1 MIHLE
6 VKLLFLNISKRSEL
20 FINQEAGFLIRLG
33 AILLDAIIVA
43 VPLTIISL
51 IITGGGNGT
60 LSFLYSLLL
69 PVFWNGYT
77 IGKRICG
84 IRIIRVDDHLPPG
97 IGTMLLRNVVAG
109 VVYGLTLGIGLIV
122 SIFMIALR
130 EDKRSLHDFIA
141 GTEVIHD

>member
-20 FINQEAGFLIRLG
+20 FINQEAGFWIRLG

-84 IRIIRVDDHLPPG
+84 IRIRRVDDHLPPG

-109 VVYGLTLGIGLIV
+109 VVYGLTLGIVLIV